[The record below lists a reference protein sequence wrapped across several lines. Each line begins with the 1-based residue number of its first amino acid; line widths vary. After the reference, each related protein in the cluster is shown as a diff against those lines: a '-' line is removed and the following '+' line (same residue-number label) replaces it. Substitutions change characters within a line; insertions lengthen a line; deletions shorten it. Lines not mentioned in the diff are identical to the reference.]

1 MVKPVKNTLSSLIIA
16 IFLSS
21 GLAAFA
27 DVLKVQKVTDEIWSF
42 VGPLEQRDAE
52 NLGNNA
58 TFGLIA
64 TSDGAVL
71 IDPGGS
77 ARGAAMIDNVIK
89 GLTDEPVR
97 YVINTGGQDHRWLG
111 NAYWQAKGAK
121 VIAASTAVDDQK
133 ARYSIQM
140 TILSQFIGDGLVGTT
155 DSYADITFEEEY
167 TLEIGGKTLEIRHPA
182 SAHTPG
188 DSFVWI
194 EASDTVFAGDIVYVG
209 RVLGVMEFSNS
220 VEWLEAFEAIE
231 ALEPKHLIPGH
242 GPATTLEV
250 ARADTYD
257 YLTNLRSR
265 IAEHIEADGGIIDSV
280 KVDQSMFSYLDQFE
294 ALAGRN
300 AQAVFEQMEWE

>member
-1 MVKPVKNTLSSLIIA
+1 MR
-16 IFLSS
+16 F
-21 GLAAFA
+21 AAFSHIPTILLATSLSTHA
-27 DVLKVQKVTDEIWSF
+27 DVLKLEEVTDNIWAI
-42 VGPLEQRDAE
+42 VGPLEQRNPE

-58 TFGLIA
+58 TFGLIV
-64 TSDGAVL
+64 TSDGAIL

-77 ARGAAMIDNVIK
+77 QKGAAMIDDVIN

-111 NAYWQAKGAK
+111 NAYWQAQGAQ
-121 VIAASTAVDDQK
+121 VIASAAAVDDQV
-133 ARYSIQM
+133 ARESIQM
-140 TILSQFIGDGLVGTT
+140 TVLSQLIGEGLEGTT
-155 DSYADITFEEEY
+155 ASYADVTFEDKY
-167 TLEIGGKTLEIRHPA
+167 TLELGGMTLEIHHPA

-194 EASDTVFAGDIVYVG
+194 PVSETVFAGDIIYVG
-209 RVLGVMEFSNS
+209 RMLGVMEFSNS
-220 VEWLEAFEAIE
+220 AEWLEAFDAID
-231 ALEPKHLIPGH
+231 ALNPAHLVPGH

-257 YLTNLRSR
+257 YLINLRTQ
-265 IAEHIEADGGIIDSV
+265 IGEHIESGGGIIESM
-280 KVDQSMFSYLDQFE
+280 KVDQSAFKYLDQFE